1 MNLAG
6 SSAFQCKHKPK
17 MLTCKECQGK
27 FCTRCIQLEA
37 HECPKLST
45 RIQKDRD
52 NLKTQLVKVVAAKVI
67 QI

>member
-6 SSAFQCKHKPK
+6 SSPFQCKHKPK
-17 MLTCKECQGK
+17 MLQCKECQGQ

-37 HECPKLST
+37 HECPKLNI

-52 NLKTQLVKVVAAKVI
+52 NLQQKLVKVVAPKVAAI
-67 QI
+67 

>member
-37 HECPKLST
+37 HECPKLHT

>member
-52 NLKTQLVKVVAAKVI
+52 NLKKQLVKVVAAKVVPI
-67 QI
+67 

>member
-1 MNLAG
+1 MV
-6 SSAFQCKHKPK
+6 SSAVPFQCKHKPK

-67 QI
+67 PI